1 MRIGVVLRELHEDEN
16 ELARA
21 LVRLADR
28 HHVDHE
34 VYHLGHDLA
43 EWSSRHVRE
52 IAAIAGEFG
61 EYLDP
66 APDETPSIVDHART
80 WVSDRAGRSS
90 ETELVMVRD
99 LRAVYLQASSVLTDW
114 EMVGQAAQ
122 AIAHDRLLDLA
133 TRCQA
138 ETKRQATWA
147 NSKIKES
154 STQALVG

>member
-1 MRIGVVLRELHEDEN
+1 MKIGLVLRDLHHDEN
-16 ELARA
+16 ELAQA

-43 EWSSRHVRE
+43 EWSTRHVRE
-52 IAAIAGEFG
+52 IANIAAQFG
-61 EYLDP
+61 ENLDP
-66 APDETPSIVDHART
+66 APDDSPGVVEQART
-80 WVSDRAGRSS
+80 WMSDRIGRSPD
-90 ETELVMVRD
+90 TELVMVRD
-99 LRAVYLQASSVLTDW
+99 LRAVYLQAASVLTDW

-122 AIAHDRLLDLA
+122 AIAHDELLDLA
-133 TRCQA
+133 QKCGA

-154 STQALVG
+154 STQALVV